1 MAYEI
6 TQSGGLFKIK
16 NTSTGLIKAIAKD
29 DVRFELNDNLEIL
42 KGATL
47 PILVISNA
55 NQVTTPSESNLSDLL
70 TTLSNLT

>member
-6 TQSGGLFKIK
+6 TQSGGFFKIK

-29 DVRFELNDNLEIL
+29 DVRFELDEKLEIL

-47 PILVISNA
+47 PILVISNV
-55 NQVTTPSESNLSDLL
+55 NQVTNPSESNLSNLL
-70 TTLSNLT
+70 TALSNLT

>member
-42 KGATL
+42 KVL
-47 PILVISNA
+47 HYLY
-55 NQVTTPSESNLSDLL
+55 
-70 TTLSNLT
+70 